1 MQPANLP
8 LDLYRGDSGS
18 MRVTLLDKAQQPIDL
33 TGAVAK
39 CEIRDRPAGAQVTAL
54 TCVITLPNIID
65 VTLSAADSQKLP
77 AKGVWDLQLT
87 YASGEVKTPIGGQVQ
102 VTPDVTDSTPF
113 ATQLPILPI
122 P

>member
-8 LDLYRGDSGS
+8 LDLYRGDSGR

-39 CEIRDRPAGAQVTAL
+39 AEIRDRPAGTTIILL

-65 VTLSAADSQKLP
+65 VTLSAEDSHKLP
-77 AKGVWDLQLT
+77 SKGVWDLQLT
-87 YASGEVKTPIGGQVQ
+87 FASGEVKTPLAGQVL
-102 VTPDVTDSTPF
+102 VTTDVTDSTP
-113 ATQLPILPI
+113 I
-122 P
+122 PPTS